1 MNWSKDRGS
10 LAHQIENVSRAKR
23 KISYASFTAVR
34 VECSNKILHAAKFDK
49 DEFIVFEVPS
59 FIIGYPVFDRA
70 ECVNHLIKYFKKMKM
85 QAELIPPFTLCIS
98 WNDKICVSEIV
109 NSVMGNNKRSE
120 TTTTPIHD
128 NTRSS
133 ANTVEKLAKIELKL
147 RTPLTDVHKSTSSY
161 ISKRPPI
168 QLMNA
173 MSNKYSTYH

>member
-10 LAHQIENVSRAKR
+10 LALKHQIDNVSKAKR

-59 FIIGYPVFDRA
+59 FIIGYPVFDRT
-70 ECVNHLIKYFKKMKM
+70 ECVYHLIKFFKKMKM

-109 NSVMGNNKRSE
+109 NSVRGNNRQSE
-120 TTTTPIHD
+120 TTLAHD
-128 NTRSS
+128 NTRTP

-147 RTPLTDVHKSTSSY
+147 RTPPTDVHKSTSSC

-173 MSNKYSTYH
+173 MSNKSSKY